1 MADSFLT
8 VKTTVGIDPGSI
20 NCGWGV
26 LEKTGSSVRFVAAG
40 TIAMP
45 KQKPLAE
52 RLKILHEGLT
62 GIFSRFRPDSA
73 AVEDVFYGKN
83 VKAAFVLGHARGV
96 ALAVAALAGVPVI
109 EYSPTTVKKAVTGYG
124 RAEKEQVQ
132 KMISAILGIRDTL
145 LPDSADAL
153 SVALCHINTADLAGL
168 TGLAAT
174 DPRLRTARIFSK
186 RSR

>member
-1 MADSFLT
+1 MTDNAALKT
-8 VKTTVGIDPGSI
+8 TTVGIDPGSI

-26 LEKTGSSVRFVAAG
+26 LEKAGSSVRFVAAG

-62 GIFSRFRPDSA
+62 GIFDRFRPDSA

-83 VKAAFVLGHARGV
+83 IKAAFVLGHARGV
-96 ALAVAALAGVPVI
+96 ALAAAALAGVTVT

-132 KMISAILGIRDTL
+132 KMISAILGIREAL

-168 TGLAAT
+168 NAL
-174 DPRLRTARIFSK
+174 DPRLREARIFSK
-186 RSR
+186 RRR